1 MLENTEAG
9 KAIKTGPSIET
20 GNMSRYTKEPKYLY
34 TRMQATAKN
43 YEIIDAD
50 TRYCTF

>member
-20 GNMSRYTKEPKYLY
+20 GNMSSSFSDIMFLLKLLVVCYLENEGIFFRGTY
-34 TRMQATAKN
+34 
-43 YEIIDAD
+43 
-50 TRYCTF
+50 F